1 MRNEATI
8 IDRSGRSHRPDRVVE
23 EGDRVR
29 VLDIKTGHSRPE
41 HHEQVRGYMEL
52 LRELGHSKVEGALL
66 YVRDGTIET
75 VNG

>member
-1 MRNEATI
+1 
-8 IDRSGRSHRPDRVVE
+8 
-23 EGDRVR
+23 
-29 VLDIKTGHSRPE
+29 
-41 HHEQVRGYMEL
+41 MEL